1 MNLETRNT
9 EPTKYA
15 DLMARARELK
25 SVKPS
30 TLINAK
36 ALAKVA
42 GIEFENSQNG
52 PDPRVALY
60 AVLRADSFTSA
71 DEAHSGG
78 LTDQKLFAETLQML
92 GETAALE
99 KFKAAYPL
107 IFPEKNKNYL

>member
-15 DLMARARELK
+15 DLMARARGLK
-25 SVKPS
+25 SVEPS

-36 ALAKVA
+36 ALAKV
-42 GIEFENSQNG
+42 
-52 PDPRVALY
+52 
-60 AVLRADSFTSA
+60 ADSFTSA